1 MMEDQELVQEFLV
14 ESNENLTRLDQEM
27 VELERRPDDH
37 ELLASVFRTVHTIKG
52 TCGFL
57 GFSRLEALAHVTEDI
72 LSDLRNGRRQLDT
85 PLTSIVLE
93 SVDAIKRIL
102 RSIEKVSTEGEPF
115 ESELILRLQQARDG
129 AGARLPA
136 ATPVTMPAELTPPG
150 EPASTAKGPVADSN
164 LRVDVG
170 LLDRLMNLVGELVLT
185 RNQLV
190 QYNAARDDSPLNA
203 ISQRLNLITTEL
215 QEGVMKTR
223 MQPIGLVWNK
233 LPRVVRD
240 LSTTLGKEIDLE
252 MDGAGTELD
261 RTILEAIKDP
271 LTHIVR
277 NSCDHGIETP
287 AQRLARGKPGKGH
300 LALRAFHK
308 GGHVNIEIADD
319 GAGIDPVRVKAKAIE
334 RNLLGAAQA
343 ERLSDVEAVN
353 LVFLPG
359 FSTAPA
365 VTNISGRG
373 VGMDVVKTHIE
384 RIGGT
389 VVLSSRPGQGTLVSV
404 KIPLTLAIIPGL
416 VVSAGG
422 ERFVIPQMNLH
433 ELIRVEG
440 QNVQSRIEYVHST
453 PVFRRREVLLPL
465 ADLSS
470 ILHLPPDRRPDE
482 ISIVVLQVD
491 QHRFGLMVDSISD
504 SQEIVVK
511 PLALQFKGLNCYAGA
526 TIMGDGRIALILD
539 VPGIG
544 QMSGMLAGA
553 GQHARTPTSAPQGN
567 PSGEQRKSLL
577 LFRAGAFERLAM
589 PLSQVARLEKLAASS
604 VEHAAGRPVVQYRG
618 RILPLLPVA
627 EFLGGVSAPEQDHLH
642 VVIYRDGSSELG
654 LVVDEIID
662 VVEEAVTNRRACAGG
677 GLLASAVVAGKV
689 TDFLDLNALA
699 RDAFATDAASL
710 QSLEA
715 ALAGGRTLPQEV
727 LG

>member
-1 MMEDQELVQEFLV
+1 MMEDQEFVQEFLI
-14 ESNENLTRLDQEM
+14 ESNENLTRLDSEM

-85 PLTSIVLE
+85 PLTSLILE

-102 RSIEKVSTEGEPF
+102 RSIEATSGEGEPF
-115 ESELILRLQQARDG
+115 ESELIPRLKQARDG
-129 AGARLPA
+129 ATAPLPA
-136 ATPVTMPAELTPPG
+136 AATTTEAESPSATEPG
-150 EPASTAKGPVADSN
+150 SPAKGPAPDSN

-170 LLDRLMNLVGELVLT
+170 LLDKLMNLVGELVLT

-190 QYNAARDDSPLNA
+190 QYNAALDDSSLNA

-233 LPRVVRD
+233 LPRIVRD
-240 LSTTLGKEIDLE
+240 LSTALGKEIELD
-252 MDGAGTELD
+252 MDGSDTELD

-287 AQRLARGKPGKGH
+287 AERLARGKPGKGR
-300 LALRAFHK
+300 LALSAFHK
-308 GGHVNIEIADD
+308 GGHVNIEISDD
-319 GAGIDPVRVKAKAIE
+319 GAGIDPARVRLKAVE
-334 RNLLGAAQA
+334 RNLLSAAQA
-343 ERLSDVEAVN
+343 DRLSEAEAVN

-359 FSTAPA
+359 FSTAQT

-389 VVLSSRPGQGTLVSV
+389 VVLSSQTGQGTVVRV

-440 QNVQSRIEYVHST
+440 ENVQSRIEYIHST
-453 PVFRRREVLLPL
+453 PVFRRREALLPL
-465 ADLSS
+465 TDLSR
-470 ILHLPPDRRPDE
+470 ILRLAPVRRHDE

-491 QHRFGLMVDSISD
+491 QHRFGLIVDSISD

-511 PLALQFKGLNCYAGA
+511 PLALEFKGLNCYSGA

-553 GQHARTPTSAPQGN
+553 GQHGRVAAAAAYTSQPAD
-567 PSGEQRKSLL
+567 ERKSLL
-577 LFRAGAFERLAM
+577 LFRAGAFSRLAM
-589 PLSQVARLEKLAASS
+589 PLSQVARLEKIAASS
-604 VEHAAGRPVVQYRG
+604 VERAAGRPVVQYRG
-618 RILPLLPVA
+618 RILPLLSVA
-627 EFLGGVSAPEQDHLH
+627 EFLGSASTSEDDLLH
-642 VVIYRDGSSELG
+642 VVIYRNGASELG

-662 VVEEAVTNRRACAGG
+662 VVEEAVTNRHGCGG
-677 GLLASAVVAGKV
+677 SGLLASAVVAGRI
-689 TDFLDLNALA
+689 TDFLDLHALA
-699 RDAFATDAASL
+699 GSACVTDPESL
-710 QSLEA
+710 YRLEA
-715 ALAGGRTLPQEV
+715 ALAGNRVLAEEV
-727 LG
+727 PA

>member
-1 MMEDQELVQEFLV
+1 MMEDQEFVQEFLI
-14 ESNENLTRLDQEM
+14 ESNENLTRLDSEM

-72 LSDLRNGRRQLDT
+72 LSDLRNGRRKLDT
-85 PLTSIVLE
+85 PLTSLILE

-102 RSIEKVSTEGEPF
+102 RSIEATSTEGEPF
-115 ESELILRLQQARDG
+115 ESELIPRLKQARDG
-129 AGARLPA
+129 ATAPSPSVAAGPAEAESPA
-136 ATPVTMPAELTPPG
+136 ASEAGSP
-150 EPASTAKGPVADSN
+150 AKGPAADSN

-170 LLDRLMNLVGELVLT
+170 LLDKLMNLVGELVLT

-190 QYNAARDDSPLNA
+190 QYNAARDDSSLNA

-233 LPRVVRD
+233 LPRIVRD
-240 LSTTLGKEIDLE
+240 LSTALGKEIE
-252 MDGAGTELD
+252 MEMGGSDTELD

-287 AQRLARGKPGKGH
+287 AERLARGKPGKGR
-300 LALRAFHK
+300 LALSAFHK
-308 GGHVNIEIADD
+308 GGHVNIEISDD
-319 GAGIDPVRVKAKAIE
+319 GAGIDPARVKLKAIE
-334 RNLLGAAQA
+334 RNLLSAAQA
-343 ERLSDVEAVN
+343 DRLSEAEAVN

-359 FSTAPA
+359 FSTAPM

-373 VGMDVVKTHIE
+373 VGMDVVRTHIE

-389 VVLSSRPGQGTLVSV
+389 VVLSSQAGQGTVVRV

-440 QNVQSRIEYVHST
+440 ENVQSRIEYIHAT
-453 PVFRRREVLLPL
+453 PVFRRREALLPL
-465 ADLSS
+465 TDLSR
-470 ILHLPPDRRPDE
+470 ILGLAPDRRPDE

-491 QHRFGLMVDSISD
+491 QHRFGLIVDSISD

-511 PLALQFKGLNCYAGA
+511 PLALEFKGLNCYAGA

-553 GQHARTPTSAPQGN
+553 GQHARAAAVASQASQPGD
-567 PSGEQRKSLL
+567 QRKSLL
-577 LFRAGAFERLAM
+577 LFRAGSFGRLAM
-589 PLSQVARLEKLAASS
+589 PLSQVARLEKIAASS
-604 VEHAAGRPVVQYRG
+604 VERAAGRPVVQYRG
-618 RILPLLPVA
+618 RILPLLSVA
-627 EFLGGVSAPEQDHLH
+627 EFLGSSSTAEDDLLH
-642 VVIYRDGSSELG
+642 VVIYRNGASELG

-662 VVEEAVTNRRACAGG
+662 VVEEAVTNRHGCGGG
-677 GLLASAVVAGKV
+677 GLLASAVVAGRI
-689 TDFLDLNALA
+689 TDFLDLNAVA
-699 RDAFATDAASL
+699 SSASATDSDSL
-710 QSLEA
+710 HRLEA
-715 ALAGGRTLPQEV
+715 ALAGDRTLAEEV
-727 LG
+727 PA

>member
-1 MMEDQELVQEFLV
+1 MMEDQEFVQEFLI
-14 ESNENLTRLDQEM
+14 ESNENLARLDREM

-57 GFSRLEALAHVTEDI
+57 GFSRLEALAHVTEDL

-85 PLTSIVLE
+85 PLTSIILE

-102 RSIEKVSTEGEPF
+102 RSIEAGSDEGEPF
-115 ESELILRLQQARDG
+115 ESELIPRLKQARDG
-129 AGARLPA
+129 APAPPPA
-136 ATPVTMPAELTPPG
+136 AAPATAPAEPQPAG
-150 EPASTAKGPVADSN
+150 EPVALAKGPVADAN

-190 QYNAARDDSPLNA
+190 QYNAARDDSSLNA

-240 LSTTLGKEIDLE
+240 LSTALGKEIDLE
-252 MDGAGTELD
+252 MDGSDTELD

-271 LTHIVR
+271 LTHLVR

-287 AQRLARGKPGKGH
+287 AERLARGKPGKGR
-300 LALRAFHK
+300 LVLRAFHK

-319 GAGIDPVRVKAKAIE
+319 GAGIDPGRVKAKAVE
-334 RNLLGAAQA
+334 RNLLSAGQAQ
-343 ERLSDVEAVN
+343 RLSEAEAVN

-359 FSTAPA
+359 FSTAPV

-373 VGMDVVKTHIE
+373 VGMDVVRTHIE

-389 VVLSSRPGQGTLVSV
+389 VVLSSQTGRGTTVNV

-440 QNVQSRIEYVHST
+440 ENVQSRIEYIHAT
-453 PVFRRREVLLPL
+453 PVFRRREALLPL
-465 ADLSS
+465 TDLSH
-470 ILHLPPDRRPDE
+470 ILRLPPDRRPDE

-491 QHRFGLMVDSISD
+491 QHRFGLIVDSISD

-553 GQHARTPTSAPQGN
+553 GQHARATASAPPGS
-567 PSGEQRKSLL
+567 PSGEQPKSLL
-577 LFRAGAFERLAM
+577 LFRAGDFGRLAM
-589 PLSQVARLEKLAASS
+589 PLSQVARLEKIAASS
-604 VEHAAGRPVVQYRG
+604 VERAAGRPVVQYRG
-618 RILPLLPVA
+618 RILPLLSVA
-627 EFLGGVSAPEQDHLH
+627 EFLGCGSAAQEELLN
-642 VVIYRDGSSELG
+642 VVIYRNGSSEIG

-662 VVEEAVTNRRACAGG
+662 VVEEAVMTRHGCGG
-677 GLLASAVVAGKV
+677 NGLLASAVVAGKI
-689 TDFLDLNALA
+689 TDFLDLQAVA
-699 RDAFATDAASL
+699 GSASPTDPESL
-710 QSLEA
+710 HRLEA
-715 ALAGGRTLPQEV
+715 ALAGDRALPEEV
-727 LG
+727 PA